1 MTAVID
7 CHTIFL
13 DTVFTYSNKGEQV
26 KESSDRLP
34 VPINAE
40 SVLTDAYRSL
50 AAIDYLLGVAADAPV
65 PASHLRELLRPLLSD
80 LDSASDR

>member
-1 MTAVID
+1 M
-7 CHTIFL
+7 FL
-13 DTVFTYSNKGEQV
+13 SSNKGEQV

-34 VPINAE
+34 VTIDAE
-40 SVLTDAYRSL
+40 GVITDAYRSL